1 MTDTGFDIERTRVDL
16 REVLSDY
23 WLGVVENPKQKTEAQ
38 LKASELLAKY
48 ILGEGRT
55 TMQRRN
61 GPPKPT
67 TADILKFA
75 SELEERLNKDEA
87 DPDGDSPD

>member
-1 MTDTGFDIERTRVDL
+1 MSDTGFDIERTRVDL
-16 REVLSDY
+16 RELLSDY
-23 WLGVVENPKQKTEAQ
+23 WVGVVENPKQKTEAQ

-55 TMQRRN
+55 SIQRRQ

-67 TADILKFA
+67 TAEILKFA
-75 SELEERLNKDEA
+75 AELEDRLTHDEA
-87 DPDGDSPD
+87 ESDGDS